1 MPEHSDLVSSPDAL
15 NVPTTPAP
23 TDDSPPAEA
32 PDGVWTCPGVPY
44 GRRVLTGAGV
54 TLAAVLFFF
63 LALWQGATMLVSTLI
78 GAVFIGGFVGYLLL
92 VAPAPFT
99 LTVGADGM
107 RRVSRGGA
115 PVDVPWQS
123 VARIKEERFPSG
135 KPLSL
140 TVYKRSGERGLFRAF
155 VVYGDDLTHF
165 DSFLDAVRARAPADR
180 PWQVERVHE

>member
-1 MPEHSDLVSSPDAL
+1 MPEHSDLVRSPDAS

-23 TDDSPPAEA
+23 TDATAPAEA

-99 LTVGADGM
+99 LTVDADGV

-115 PVDVPWQS
+115 SADVPWQS
-123 VARIKEERFPSG
+123 VARVKEERFPSG

-165 DSFLDAVRARAPADR
+165 DSFLSAVRARVPADR